1 MATVNPSGIR
11 RAASTGRG
19 QYGLRGRLLELED
32 QCLCDLQVALP
43 DFGEQLGDLLARL
56 LDLLPIIGR
65 HVHDPGFA
73 GSFSIKAVLPAMVPG
88 QGYDDL
94 EIREGSLAAIA
105 FSEMVSHD
113 TSFERWGE
121 LRANLLAY
129 CRRDTQAMLELFKI
143 LR

>member
-1 MATVNPSGIR
+1 MFAE
-11 RAASTGRG
+11 
-19 QYGLRGRLLELED
+19 RLLQTTSGASSVVVYSPFED
-32 QCLCDLQVALP
+32 QRLCDLQVALP
-43 DFGEQLGDLLARL
+43 DFGEQLGDLRARL
-56 LDLLPIIGR
+56 VDLLPIIRR
-65 HVHDPGFA
+65 HVYDPGFA

-113 TSFERWGE
+113 TSPERWGE

>member
-1 MATVNPSGIR
+1 MT
-11 RAASTGRG
+11 
-19 QYGLRGRLLELED
+19 RLVD
-32 QCLCDLQVALP
+32 P
-43 DFGEQLGDLLARL
+43 
-56 LDLLPIIGR
+56 LPIIRR
-65 HVHDPGFA
+65 HVYDPGFA

-121 LRANLLAY
+121 LRANLLAF